1 MYKPFLK
8 SNKALNEETPNY
20 GWWIEIYTVEP
31 LCIYYFGDFDSIW
44 SAALAKNDY
53 IQDLEQEGAVL
64 ISICIKLC
72 KPRKITIFEDELE
85 VSDFKTM
92 PSFYNNLRS
101 IQLQS

>member
-8 SNKALNEETPNY
+8 SNKALNEETLNY

>member
-8 SNKALNEETPNY
+8 SNTALNEETPNY

-64 ISICIKLC
+64 ISIRVKLC
-72 KPRKITIFEDELE
+72 RPRKITIFEDELKA
-85 VSDFKTM
+85 SDFKTM
-92 PSFYNNLRS
+92 PACYDNLQLNELRS
-101 IQLQS
+101 